1 MPRHIPVLVA
11 LTVIGVAAADAVVVC
26 AQTQTGF
33 APAAPPVATH
43 ASMLSGKIKG
53 VVRDD
58 AGQAVRD
65 VSIVAMGTI
74 IAAVRTDARG
84 QFSLALPPGEY
95 LLRALCEGYVSAYR
109 EPIRIQSSAQLQ
121 RDITLTRQGVTGA
134 SRPVVLASAGPPGAT
149 ARSGAAAPP
158 EPAVT
163 GDSSTGDH
171 AHTAAAWRLRHLTRS
186 ILRDGA
192 PADGDVA
199 SATRDQSIRAAH
211 FLLRSRRRRIGP
223 SRNGVVCRH
232 GLRWPGEL
240 PDDERFEQCDRL
252 DALRLAARHR
262 VSCRWRAGRAPR

>member
-199 SATRDQSIRAAH
+199 SAPETSQFAPRTSFFDRAVGGSARLATALFAGTDFDGQVNLLTTSVLSSAH
-211 FLLRSRRRRIGP
+211 
-223 SRNGVVCRH
+223 
-232 GLRWPGEL
+232 
-240 PDDERFEQCDRL
+240 RL